1 MAALDDSSVE
11 SVGGL
16 MILDFSKLLYLP
28 ITELFDLILVI
39 HDGFHAVEFVFLQEL
54 AARVLT
60 IDESP
65 PVLMHLLRGSLSLC
79 FNSVSDVTKLV
90 SKQ

>member
-1 MAALDDSSVE
+1 
-11 SVGGL
+11 

-28 ITELFDLILVI
+28 ITELFDCVLVI
-39 HDGFHAVEFVFLQEL
+39 HDGFHAVEFVVLQEL

-60 IDESP
+60 IDELP
-65 PVLMHLLRGSLSLC
+65 PVLMNLLGGSLSLI
-79 FNSVSDVTKLV
+79 FDSVSDVTELV